1 MGKFLD
7 DYAGILLPLVQLG
20 DEGGRLDLLG
30 KEPVARLRELA
41 SVISPAENFQV
52 MVFVLEQVNWRSL
65 LPVKDHQKSVEGL
78 KDWQFDVYDEVL
90 PDAPEQEHVGK
101 VGDGDVVSQGPER
114 HSPLVHLH
122 VV

>member
-52 MVFVLEQVNWRSL
+52 
-65 LPVKDHQKSVEGL
+65 
-78 KDWQFDVYDEVL
+78 
-90 PDAPEQEHVGK
+90 
-101 VGDGDVVSQGPER
+101 
-114 HSPLVHLH
+114 
-122 VV
+122 